1 MVRTRLPVMRGIA
14 LIVAMIFSCGTAV
27 AEPAETSAD
36 RIMPACRDVAALITF
51 TNTESKEDLARMS
64 FCVGI
69 ITGLSYMGQPYGI
82 CLPVGAT
89 SQKAADV
96 VVQYID
102 GRPERM
108 NENFMLLAVEALQA
122 AWPCMNLARRD

>member
-1 MVRTRLPVMRGIA
+1 
-14 LIVAMIFSCGTAV
+14 
-27 AEPAETSAD
+27 
-36 RIMPACRDVAALITF
+36 MPACRDVAALMTF
-51 TNTESKEDLARMS
+51 SNTEFKEDFSRMS

-89 SQKAADV
+89 SQQAARV

-108 NENFMLLAVEALQA
+108 NENFMLLTVEALQA
-122 AWPCMNLARRD
+122 AWPCKNLAWRD

>member
-1 MVRTRLPVMRGIA
+1 MVRTRLPVMHRVA
-14 LIVAMIFSCGTAV
+14 FIVAMIFSCGTAV
-27 AEPAETSAD
+27 AESDQTSAD
-36 RIMPACRDVAALITF
+36 HIMPACRDIAALITF
-51 TNTESKEDLARMS
+51 ANTVPKEDLSRMT
-64 FCVGI
+64 FCAGI

-122 AWPCMNLARRD
+122 AWPCKNLARRD

>member
-1 MVRTRLPVMRGIA
+1 MIRTRLPIVRGIA

-27 AEPAETSAD
+27 AEPDQTSAD
-36 RIMPACRDVAALITF
+36 HIMPACRDVAALMTF
-51 TNTESKEDLARMS
+51 SNTESKEDFSRMS

-89 SQKAADV
+89 SQQAARV

-108 NENFMLLAVEALQA
+108 NENFMLLTVEALQA
-122 AWPCMNLARRD
+122 AWPCKNLAWRD

>member
-1 MVRTRLPVMRGIA
+1 MARTQLPVMSGIA
-14 LIVAMIFSCGTAV
+14 LIVATIFSCGTAV
-27 AEPAETSAD
+27 AEPDQTSAD
-36 RIMPACRDVAALITF
+36 HIMPACRDVAALMTF
-51 TNTESKEDLARMS
+51 TNTESKEDFSRMG
-64 FCVGI
+64 FCIGI

-89 SQKAADV
+89 SQQAARV

-108 NENFMLLAVEALQA
+108 NENFMLLTVEALQA
-122 AWPCMNLARRD
+122 AWPCKNLAWRD